1 MGKVR
6 FEFDELE
13 DKSDI
18 NMIVN
23 RHKMWNALFEL
34 SNFRRTIYKGYTEN
48 DIVVKDNQ
56 VVVRGKEKLVPDYD
70 IEGAKSYLDDD
81 EVLRNLDYILDDIR
95 FLLD

>member
-1 MGKVR
+1 MGKVI
-6 FEFDELE
+6 FEFDDIE

-34 SNFRRTIYKGYTEN
+34 GNFRRAVYKGYTNNE
-48 DIVVKDNQ
+48 IVVKDNQ
-56 VVVRGKEKLVPDYD
+56 VVARGHEKLVPDYD
-70 IEGAKSYLDDD
+70 LEGTKGYLDET
-81 EVLRNLDYILDDIR
+81 EVLRELDYILDDVR